1 MVWLRVFV
9 GLVGLSCVSEQLK
22 AQVIP
27 VSVAKNEANE
37 WTLHRA
43 GQPYYVNGAGG
54 SVYLEEVVAAG
65 GNSIRTWGTENAK
78 TLLDEAHK
86 HGLTVMMG
94 LWMQHERHGFDYDDS
109 IAVRR
114 QREAFRKEVL
124 AIKDHPALLA
134 WGVGNELDLNYS
146 NTNVWFAVEDMA
158 RMIKELDPHHPTTTI
173 TAGLDS
179 VEVQLIK
186 ARCPSLDFLSIN
198 TYGDLDKLP
207 EQIRRFGWDGPYM
220 ITEWG
225 PNGHWEVK
233 RAPWGAPLEQ
243 TSAQKAESYRQRYQ
257 DKILAERKYC
267 MGSYVFLWGQKQ
279 ETTPSWYG
287 IFTEY
292 KEKTETLW
300 AIAQAWKSTTD
311 APPVSLKAFDKPF
324 HIAEAGEK
332 LDLKLTYAVAPG
344 QKFKLRYE
352 ILPESQDI
360 KAGGDVESRPVS
372 VARKKL
378 RAFEGETLSVKLP
391 EVEGAYRVFV
401 YLDADGWVAYGNV
414 PVYVKPRAPDARP
427 RKFIQMQTYS
437 QLP

>member
-1 MVWLRVFV
+1 MMLYRLILVWVLMI
-9 GLVGLSCVSEQLK
+9 GAANMLH

-27 VSVAKNEANE
+27 VEVRKNDAGQ
-37 WTLHRA
+37 WTLFRG

-54 SVYLEEVVAAG
+54 SVYLSEVVAAG

-78 TLLDEAHK
+78 SLLDEAQK

-94 LWMQHERHGFDYDDS
+94 LWLQHERHGFDYDDS
-109 IAVRR
+109 IAVQR
-114 QREAFRKEVL
+114 QKEAFRKEVL

-146 NTNVWFAVEDMA
+146 NTNVWYAVEDISK
-158 RMIKELDPHHPTTTI
+158 MIKELDPHHPTTTI

-186 ARCPSLDFLSIN
+186 ARCPSLDFFSIN

-207 EQIRRFGWDGPYM
+207 GQIRRFGWNGPYM

-233 RAPWGAPLEQ
+233 RAPWGAPIEQ
-243 TSAQKAESYRQRYQ
+243 TSAQKAESYSKRYQ
-257 DKILAERKYC
+257 DKIIAERAYC

-279 ETTPSWYG
+279 ETTPTWYG

-300 AIAQAWKSTTD
+300 AIAQAWKTTSE
-311 APPVSLKAFDKPF
+311 APPVSLVSFGQAF

-332 LDLKLTYAVAPG
+332 LDLKLTKAVAPG
-344 QKFKLRYE
+344 QKFTLRYE
-352 ILPESQDI
+352 IIPESQDI
-360 KAGGDVESRPVS
+360 KSGGDVENRPVS
-372 VARKKL
+372 VVRKKI
-378 RAFEGETLSVKLP
+378 RSFTGETLTVKLP

-401 YLDADGWVAYGNV
+401 YLDAAGWVAYGNV
-414 PVYVKPRAPDARP
+414 PVYVKPAAPGARP
-427 RKFIQMQTYS
+427 RKFIQMQTYT